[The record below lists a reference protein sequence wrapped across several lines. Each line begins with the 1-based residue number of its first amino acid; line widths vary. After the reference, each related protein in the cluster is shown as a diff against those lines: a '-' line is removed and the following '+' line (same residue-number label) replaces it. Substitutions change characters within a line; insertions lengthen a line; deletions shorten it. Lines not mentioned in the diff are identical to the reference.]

1 MNAANDAG
9 NSSSRPAGPE
19 FEPGCV
25 ATPIVDDSRALVV
38 MPKSDEPAL
47 IWVSSEEDLSA
58 PAHAIRIDVATAE
71 AWIEDGL
78 PAWLVALRGRGVAVA
93 CPKGAHAG
101 LHERVLRL
109 RDLVAP
115 RTAEALWDFAEDA
128 ELTIVATALAMMP
141 PDQCP
146 GYAEL
151 ATMVAQQSEPNAP
164 FLARLLMALE
174 HL

>member
-1 MNAANDAG
+1 MSAANDTSA
-9 NSSSRPAGPE
+9 

-25 ATPIVDDSRALVV
+25 TAPIVDDARALVM
-38 MPKSDEPAL
+38 MPRSDEPVL
-47 IWVSSEEDLSA
+47 IWIGFDADASA

-71 AWIEDGL
+71 SWIADGL

-101 LHERVLRL
+101 LHERVLSL
-109 RDLVAP
+109 RDRVAP
-115 RTAEALWDFAEDA
+115 RTAEALWDFAEEA
-128 ELTIVATALAMMP
+128 ELPIVATALAMMP

>member
-1 MNAANDAG
+1 MNA
-9 NSSSRPAGPE
+9 
-19 FEPGCV
+19 
-25 ATPIVDDSRALVV
+25 
-38 MPKSDEPAL
+38 DEPAL
-47 IWVSSEEDLSA
+47 IWVSNPEDSSA
-58 PAHAIRIDVATAE
+58 PAHAIRIDATTAE
-71 AWIEDGL
+71 EWIDGGL
-78 PAWLVALRGRGVAVA
+78 PTWLVASRSRGVAVA

-115 RTAEALWDFAEDA
+115 RTAEALWDFAEESD
-128 ELTIVATALAMMP
+128 LPTVATALAMMP
-141 PDQCP
+141 PDRTP

-151 ATMVAQQSEPNAP
+151 ATMVAQQSEPDAP